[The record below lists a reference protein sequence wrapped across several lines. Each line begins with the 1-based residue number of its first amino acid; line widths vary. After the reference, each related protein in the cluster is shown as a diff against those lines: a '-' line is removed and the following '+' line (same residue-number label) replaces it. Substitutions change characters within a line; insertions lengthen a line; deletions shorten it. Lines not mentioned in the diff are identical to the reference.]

1 MQRQS
6 ISVIVVPFVAL
17 LTFMGAMEAR
27 SQQNVEDLLGTW
39 AATLGTVGDRE
50 PGITAVELHIATTDA
65 QSATGTLCFT
75 RDDGAMEFLDFGQ
88 DLDIVIG
95 GAQDQS
101 QCSGFG
107 YSDWPR
113 YIRWKAVHTL
123 NVTDDPSLL
132 SLVGSLRGQEY
143 SGVNLTRG
151 PNQYGCLQRVLDF
164 DAQTAPSASG
174 VGIGNCGKN
183 LRTCRVGGSYWCC
196 NKGKSC
202 DYDNYGCK

>member
-75 RDDGAMEFLDFGQ
+75 RDDGAMEFLDFGPAHKTKASVQ

-95 GAQDQS
+95 PDT
-101 QCSGFG
+101 
-107 YSDWPR
+107 SD
-113 YIRWKAVHTL
+113 
-123 NVTDDPSLL
+123 
-132 SLVGSLRGQEY
+132 
-143 SGVNLTRG
+143 
-151 PNQYGCLQRVLDF
+151 
-164 DAQTAPSASG
+164 
-174 VGIGNCGKN
+174 GKPFI
-183 LRTCRVGGSYWCC
+183 L
-196 NKGKSC
+196 
-202 DYDNYGCK
+202 